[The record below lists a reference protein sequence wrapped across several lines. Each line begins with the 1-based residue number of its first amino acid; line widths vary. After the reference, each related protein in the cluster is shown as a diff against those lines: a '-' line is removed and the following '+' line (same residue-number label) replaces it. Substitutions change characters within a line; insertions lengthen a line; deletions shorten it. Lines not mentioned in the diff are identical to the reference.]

1 MKRHPN
7 GMSFCNKRFSIMLFV
22 VFTLISCDPEVQI
35 EKQYVIVGNINRVL
49 ILGNSI
55 TVTQPAPE
63 IGWYGHWGMAASAER
78 KDYVHLLIEK
88 FKQYN
93 DTIQV
98 EYLSISSFERDFSN
112 YDVKQLSAY
121 RDFAP
126 DLIIVRIGENVD
138 ENLAK
143 SKGFA
148 NYLSKLL
155 IYLKNGRTVAVCSTS
170 TFWSMP
176 KINEEIKKLA
186 DAERHIYVPI
196 IDLSKDKKNSAHDQF
211 ENGGVGAHP
220 SDRGMQNIA
229 DRIAG
234 KLGIF

>member
-1 MKRHPN
+1 MTKFP
-7 GMSFCNKRFSIMLFV
+7 STQSLFTLFAFSILV
-22 VFTLISCDPEVQI
+22 SCEPEI
-35 EKQYVIVGNINRVL
+35 KTEKEYVIVGDINRVL

-55 TVTQPAPE
+55 TVTLPAPE
-63 IGWYGHWGMAASAER
+63 IGWHGHWGMAASEER

-88 FKQYN
+88 FKRYN

-98 EYLSISSFERDFSN
+98 EYLGISSFERDFLN

-138 ENLAK
+138 ENLAQRE
-143 SKGFA
+143 GFS
-148 NYLSKLL
+148 NYLSNLL
-155 IYLKNGRTVAVCSTS
+155 SYLKNGRIVAVCTTS

-176 KINEEIKKLA
+176 KTNSELKKLA
-186 DAERHIYVPI
+186 DAERHIYVPLT
-196 IDLSKDKKNSAHDQF
+196 DLSKDRKNSAHDQF
-211 ENGGVGAHP
+211 EDEGVGAHP

-229 DRIAG
+229 DRIAD